1 MAQVTISSNLL
12 NKLRGK
18 NIIATVNQEVTD
30 FSSEVLARLKTDY
43 VKDKNG
49 MWVIADRNSKR
60 SIDKWR
66 KYRDNAKKSDRI
78 AFIFRN
84 DARNDKGVNYSK
96 FIRGEPFVSKEKGLT
111 ENFFDERFANIEE
124 QFKNRIKNALKGSKN
139 DIRN

>member
-66 KYRDNAKKSDRI
+66 KYRDNSGKSDRI

-84 DARNDKGVNYSK
+84 DAKNDKGVNYSK
-96 FIRGEPFVSKEKGLT
+96 FIKGKPFVSKEKGLT
-111 ENFFDERFANIEE
+111 ENFFDDRFSDIKE

>member
-1 MAQVTISSNLL
+1 MIESKVVVNIKKLPTKDIL
-12 NKLRGK
+12 NRI
-18 NIIATVNQEVTD
+18 NIEVED
-30 FSSEVLARLKTDY
+30 LSARVLNRLKTPYTKSND
-43 VKDKNG
+43 G
-49 MWVIADRNSKR
+49 LWVIADKNSKR

-66 KYRDNAKKSDRI
+66 KYRDNSKKSDRI

-96 FIRGEPFVSKEKGLT
+96 FIKGKPFVSKEKGLT
-111 ENFFDERFANIEE
+111 ENFFDDRFSNIEE

>member
-12 NKLRGK
+12 NKLRGN

-78 AFIFRN
+78 AFVFRN

-96 FIRGEPFVSKEKGLT
+96 FIKGEPFVSKEKGLT
-111 ENFFDERFANIEE
+111 ENFFDNRFSNIEE
-124 QFKNRIKNALKGSKN
+124 QFKSRIKNALKGSKN

>member
-96 FIRGEPFVSKEKGLT
+96 FIKGEPFVSKEKGLT
-111 ENFFDERFANIEE
+111 ENFFNERFANIEE

>member
-1 MAQVTISSNLL
+1 MSQKLIGLGLL
-12 NKLRGK
+12 KKLSGK
-18 NIIATVNQEVTD
+18 NIIARVEQEVTD

-96 FIRGEPFVSKEKGLT
+96 FIKGEPFVSKEKGLT

>member
-30 FSSEVLARLKTDY
+30 FSNEVLARLKTDY

-96 FIRGEPFVSKEKGLT
+96 FIKGEPFVSKEKGLT
-111 ENFFDERFANIEE
+111 ENFFDERFSNIEE

>member
-96 FIRGEPFVSKEKGLT
+96 FIKGKPFVSKEKGLT

>member
-12 NKLRGK
+12 NKLRGN

-96 FIRGEPFVSKEKGLT
+96 FISGEPFVSKEKGLT
-111 ENFFDERFANIEE
+111 ENFFDDRFSNIEE

>member
-1 MAQVTISSNLL
+1 MAQKLIGLGLL
-12 NKLRGK
+12 KKLSGK
-18 NIIATVNQEVTD
+18 NIITRVEQEVTD
-30 FSSEVLARLKTDY
+30 FSNEVLARLKTDY

-49 MWVIADRNSKR
+49 MWVIADKNSKR

-96 FIRGEPFVSKEKGLT
+96 FIKGEPFVSKEKGLT
-111 ENFFDERFANIEE
+111 ENFFDDRFANIEE

>member
-1 MAQVTISSNLL
+1 MAQVTVSSNLL

-96 FIRGEPFVSKEKGLT
+96 FIKGEPFVSKEKGLT

>member
-1 MAQVTISSNLL
+1 MSQKLIGLGLL
-12 NKLRGK
+12 KKLSGK
-18 NIIATVNQEVTD
+18 NIIARVEQEVAD

-96 FIRGEPFVSKEKGLT
+96 FIKGEPFVSKEKGLT

>member
-1 MAQVTISSNLL
+1 MSQKLIGLGLL
-12 NKLRGK
+12 KKLSGK
-18 NIIATVNQEVTD
+18 NIIARVEQEVTD

-49 MWVIADRNSKR
+49 MWVIADKNSKR

-66 KYRDNAKKSDRI
+66 KYRDNAAKSDRI

-96 FIRGEPFVSKEKGLT
+96 FIKGEPFVSKEKGLT
-111 ENFFDERFANIEE
+111 ENFFDDRFSNIEE

>member
-1 MAQVTISSNLL
+1 MSQKLIGLGLL
-12 NKLRGK
+12 KKLSGK
-18 NIIATVNQEVTD
+18 NIIARVEQEVTD
-30 FSSEVLARLKTDY
+30 FSNEVLARLKTDY

-96 FIRGEPFVSKEKGLT
+96 FIKGEPFVSKEKGLT

>member
-1 MAQVTISSNLL
+1 MSQKLIGLVLL
-12 NKLRGK
+12 KKLSGK
-18 NIIATVNQEVTD
+18 NIIARVEQEVAD

-66 KYRDNAKKSDRI
+66 KYRDNAAKSDRI

-96 FIRGEPFVSKEKGLT
+96 FIKGEPFVSKEKGLT

>member
-30 FSSEVLARLKTDY
+30 FSNEVLARLKTDY

-96 FIRGEPFVSKEKGLT
+96 FIKGEPFVSKEKGLT
-111 ENFFDERFANIEE
+111 ENFFDDRFSNIEE

>member
-60 SIDKWR
+60 
-66 KYRDNAKKSDRI
+66 
-78 AFIFRN
+78 
-84 DARNDKGVNYSK
+84 
-96 FIRGEPFVSKEKGLT
+96 
-111 ENFFDERFANIEE
+111 
-124 QFKNRIKNALKGSKN
+124 
-139 DIRN
+139 

>member
-12 NKLRGK
+12 NKLRGN

-96 FIRGEPFVSKEKGLT
+96 FIKGKPFVSKEKGLT
-111 ENFFDERFANIEE
+111 ENFFDDRFSNIEE

>member
-12 NKLRGK
+12 NKLRGS

-49 MWVIADRNSKR
+49 MWVIADRNSKM

-96 FIRGEPFVSKEKGLT
+96 FIKGEPFVSKEKGLT
-111 ENFFDERFANIEE
+111 ENFFDDRFSNIEE

>member
-1 MAQVTISSNLL
+1 MAQVTVSSNLL

-96 FIRGEPFVSKEKGLT
+96 FIKGEPFVSKEKGLT
-111 ENFFDERFANIEE
+111 ENFFDERFSNIEE

>member
-96 FIRGEPFVSKEKGLT
+96 FIKGEPFVSKEKGLT